1 MDSYSKAL
9 EKIKYDQKCKPSC
22 CVGPT
27 GPRGMMGPIGKT
39 GPTGPIGPIGPTGP
53 AGTSL
58 LRTAY
63 LVTYNDGTHQNGRP
77 IVSEARLPIDRKEL
91 DPTSLI
97 TLDTENET
105 ISFNVIGHYKISVIV
120 SAYSLKT
127 DTQFNPATDFV
138 SIGFRTVGTDNI
150 YVGASEWSYDEK
162 AKQLY
167 MHGMISVPDTSELYE
182 LVNIGSQTIY
192 LDTPDLK
199 NIKSKSYF
207 TNSLVTIII
216 EYLGKQRE

>member
-1 MDSYSKAL
+1 MKKVLGIILATSTIFVLTSCGKNNK
-9 EKIKYDQKCKPSC
+9 ENDQKYTKEDE
-22 CVGPT
+22 T
-27 GPRGMMGPIGKT
+27 GEKVNTSEDLNKEKT
-39 GPTGPIGPIGPTGP
+39 FG
-53 AGTSL
+53 
-58 LRTAY
+58 
-63 LVTYNDGTHQNGRP
+63 D
-77 IVSEARLPIDRKEL
+77 
-91 DPTSLI
+91 
-97 TLDTENET
+97 
-105 ISFNVIGHYKISVIV
+105 YKLSSI
-120 SAYSLKT
+120 SLKT

-150 YVGASEWSYDEK
+150 YVGASEWSYEEK

-167 MHGMISVPDTSELYE
+167 MHGMLSIPDTSELYE